1 MEKYKTIVAD
11 NAKVEMIQL
20 SLDRDKQSAE
30 GWAVKDKLPWYTVL
44 PSEYRSGGFAKYKST
59 RFVPEYGLF
68 SADGKRL
75 GSGREVFDQ
84 VKKLTTQE

>member
-1 MEKYKTIVAD
+1 VEKYKAIVAE
-11 NAKVEMIQL
+11 NPKVVMIQL
-20 SLDRDKQSAE
+20 SLDRNKEAAE

-59 RFVPEYGLF
+59 RYVPEYGLF

-75 GSGREVFDQ
+75 GSGREVFEQD
-84 VKKLTTQE
+84 KKLSQ